1 MEEMSLEDIVD
12 GFTIYPYGKTNDP
25 PDIRRSQ
32 KLTLST
38 SCSGE
43 LKTQGKYTYT
53 KEQTTIAW
61 K

>member
-1 MEEMSLEDIVD
+1 MFKENVDDARRTTDI
-12 GFTIYPYGKTNDP
+12 G
-25 PDIRRSQ
+25 RSQ

-43 LKTQGKYTYT
+43 LK
-53 KEQTTIAW
+53 KEGEIYFTFE